1 MQKRWNPSSS
11 STCNLS
17 ISSYFYFFFLS
28 LLLLLISSFR
38 SLPLSAF
45 RRIAKKRWSPA
56 YALHPDWHST
66 GAGSFPWWRTNPS
79 AALFPPFGMC
89 RIANY
94 WSCLFTTT
102 TTEAR
107 ALLRPSLVLSR
118 VGTWEMLSLK
128 GEIIPLHVIII
139 IWSSLLNPSTRK
151 GQSFG
156 FGEDSAR
163 VCTSHHQLA
172 LIWTWIGLRAYHYS
186 LLKPSTEYCI
196 ITIE

>member
-28 LLLLLISSFR
+28 LLLLFISFFR

-79 AALFPPFGMC
+79 AALFPPFWMC

-107 ALLRPSLVLSR
+107 ALLRPSLVLSLESALER
-118 VGTWEMLSLK
+118 CSHWRERSSPSMLSSSYGAHYWIPALEK
-128 GEIIPLHVIII
+128 VKVLGLERTLLECVPHIIN
-139 IWSSLLNPSTRK
+139 LLWY
-151 GQSFG
+151 
-156 FGEDSAR
+156 E
-163 VCTSHHQLA
+163 HELA
-172 LIWTWIGLRAYHYS
+172 SAYHYS
-186 LLKPSTEYCI
+186 LLKPPTEYCI